1 MVGLLFTTGTMS
13 PRAEFAV
20 IMAPWLALILGL
32 LVFSCWRDAQPLPAR
47 DAQPLPAPAAQVAV
61 R

>member
-1 MVGLLFTTGTMS
+1 MVSPLFTTGTMS

-32 LVFSCWRDAQPLPAR
+32 LVFSCWRDAQPLSV
-47 DAQPLPAPAAQVAV
+47 PAAQVAV